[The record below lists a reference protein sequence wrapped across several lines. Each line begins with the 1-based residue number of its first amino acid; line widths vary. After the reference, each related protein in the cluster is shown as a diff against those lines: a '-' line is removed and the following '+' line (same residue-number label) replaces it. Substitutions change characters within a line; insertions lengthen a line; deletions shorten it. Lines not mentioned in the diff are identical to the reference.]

1 LALGFDR
8 EQAQQWLTQQEE
20 PDPSTDPQAGTEDGQ
35 PGEPP
40 PGGALLVWPCNWD
53 VLRVFVR
60 LQTQWRRTP
69 SGSLIGLPYRDV
81 ESTLRMMRL
90 WSRSAELFD
99 QLAEMELATVEA
111 QADEQH

>member
-20 PDPSTDPQAGTEDGQ
+20 PDPSTDPQAGPDDGQ
-35 PGEPP
+35 PGDTP

-53 VLRVFVR
+53 VLRLFVR
-60 LQTQWRRTP
+60 LQTQWLRTP
-69 SGSLIGLPYRDV
+69 NGNLAGLNYPAV
-81 ESTLRMMRL
+81 ESALRMMRL
-90 WSRSAELFD
+90 WPRSAELFD